1 MAKDGS
7 MPENSNLANLLFLI
21 AGQVSVYDKRAQSR
35 IEKQYGESMQRTAG
49 AIRKI
54 LPDATFEQL
63 LLVERMFQRNDLT
76 VYAQA
81 PSTVKSVE
89 QGIRDFADGE
99 AVCRQLRENPQAY
112 LAHKYRESERAAPDK
127 LLPLDAMRRALR
139 GQANRVENY
148 RRNVMGNPNEQEFL
162 SARIAL
168 LQRAEELYDGMQR
181 AILPASHL
189 PA

>member
-1 MAKDGS
+1 MTHDEKV
-7 MPENSNLANLLFLI
+7 ANLVLLT
-21 AGQVSVYDKRAQSR
+21 AVQVDIFDKRAKSR
-35 IEKQYGESMQRTAG
+35 IEKQYSESMQRTA
-49 AIRKI
+49 AALRDFI
-54 LPDATFEQL
+54 PVATFDQL
-63 LLVERMFQRNDLT
+63 LSFERTFQRNDLT